1 MARVLPERE
10 LETNT
15 TEKDSILQLDTEDAM
30 VETLTSSNA
39 EDMVDQIKMTSLLM
53 LLLHAQVN
61 HGLQNGKELVRNSN
75 KLLTDLSTEEEEIT
89 NGDH

>member
-30 VETLTSSNA
+30 VETLTFSNA
-39 EDMVDQIKMTSLLM
+39 ESMVDQIKM
-53 LLLHAQVN
+53 
-61 HGLQNGKELVRNSN
+61 
-75 KLLTDLSTEEEEIT
+75 I
-89 NGDH
+89 